1 LRIDKAGLGG
11 LGCGVATRMS
21 RPGLQ
26 TALERARG
34 GDVPGA
40 IALLRRV
47 TAADPADA
55 AAFQKLA
62 ELLRLEGDEAGAD
75 RAQAEA
81 LRAATVDPVL
91 VAAASALV
99 KGELPVA
106 ERLLK
111 DRLKAQPTDVPAIR
125 MLAELAARIGRFGDA
140 EKLLRR
146 AVELAPGFDAA
157 RHNLAVVLHRQA
169 KSAEALVELDFL
181 MARDAQSPG
190 YRVLRGAILVRL
202 GEHEAAIATYAS
214 LLADYPRQPR
224 VWMSYGHA
232 LKTVGRQAD
241 SLAAYRRALAD
252 EPSLGEL
259 WWSLAN
265 LKTVRFTPEDI
276 AAMQAAL
283 ADAALGEEDRWH
295 LEFALGKA
303 LEDAG
308 DFEASFAHYQK
319 GNSLRRAAL
328 DYDAAATTRNV
339 SQVKA
344 LYTRDFLAA
353 RAGWGCAAP
362 DPIFVVGLPR
372 SGSTLIEQ
380 ILSSHSKV
388 EGTAELPD
396 VIALARR
403 LGERQEDGQGARFA
417 EKLSALDASDL
428 TALGEEYLERT
439 RVQRKTDRPFFID
452 KMPNNFVHTGLIHLM
467 LPNAR
472 IIDARRH
479 PLGSCFSGFKQHF
492 ARGQAFTYDLEEI
505 GQYWRDYAELMA
517 HFDEVLPGRVHR
529 VQYEAMVAD
538 PETEIR
544 ALLAY
549 CGLEFEPACLSFHE
563 TERPVRTA
571 SSEQVR
577 QPLYASAV
585 DHWQQYEKWLGPL
598 KAALGKALDSTPGL

>member
-1 LRIDKAGLGG
+1 
-11 LGCGVATRMS
+11 M
-21 RPGLQ
+21 
-26 TALERARG
+26 
-34 GDVPGA
+34 PGA

-81 LRAATVDPVL
+81 LRAATVDPAL

-169 KSAEALVELDFL
+169 KSADALVELDVL
-181 MARDAQSPG
+181 MSRDAQSPG

-202 GEHEAAIATYAS
+202 GEHEAAIETYAA

-241 SLAAYRRALAD
+241 SVAAYRRALAD
-252 EPSLGEL
+252 EPTLGEV

-265 LKTVRFTPEDI
+265 LKTVRFAPEDLE
-276 AAMQAAL
+276 AMRAAL
-283 ADAALGEEDRWH
+283 ADPAIGEEDRWH

-308 DFEASFAHYQK
+308 DFDASFAHYAK
-319 GNSLRRAAL
+319 GNALRRAAL
-328 DYDAAATTRNV
+328 DYDAGVTTRNV
-339 SQVKA
+339 AQVKA
-344 LYTRDFLAA
+344 LYTPAFLAA
-353 RAGWGCAAP
+353 RAGWGCPAP

-380 ILSSHSKV
+380 ILSSHSQV

-403 LGERQEDGQGARFA
+403 LGERQDEGQGARFA
-417 EKLSALDASDL
+417 EKLSALDAAGL
-428 TALGEEYLERT
+428 RELGEEYLERT
-439 RVQRKTDRPFFID
+439 RVQRKTDRPYFID

-467 LPNAR
+467 LPNAK

-479 PLGSCFSGFKQHF
+479 PLGCCFSGFKQHF
-492 ARGQAFTYDLEEI
+492 ARGQAFTYDLAEI
-505 GQYWRDYAELMA
+505 GHYWRDYAELMG

-529 VQYEAMVAD
+529 VFYEKIVAD
-538 PETEIR
+538 PDSEIR
-544 ALLAY
+544 ALLGY
-549 CGLEFEPACLSFHE
+549 CGLAFEPACLSFHE
-563 TERPVRTA
+563 TERAVRTA

-598 KAALGKALDSTPGL
+598 KAALGKALDSTPVL